1 MSKISIAEALKLVD
15 VSKTTLYR
23 DLKENKISSTTDAKG
38 KKVIDTAELER
49 FYGQLNS
56 PSVNGAGNNG
66 NSQSDPTEQNGTDG
80 NPESDNSE
88 QNGTVDGSPAVIAVL
103 EDQVAVL
110 KSQLECEREEKVK
123 LLDMLAMEQEKT
135 KLLMLP
141 QAEPEQVQKKGS
153 WLGYF
158 RRKR

>member
-1 MSKISIAEALKLVD
+1 MSKISIAEALKLVN

-23 DLKENKISSTTDAKG
+23 DLKENRLSSTTDAKG

-49 FYGQLNS
+49 FYGQLKS

-80 NPESDNSE
+80 NPESENSE
-88 QNGTVDGSPAVIAVL
+88 HNGTVDGSPSVIAVL
-103 EDQVAVL
+103 EDQVALL

-123 LLDMLAMEQEKT
+123 LLDMLAIEQEKT
-135 KLLMLP
+135 KMLMLP
-141 QAEPEQVQKKGS
+141 QAEPKQVKKKAN

>member
-23 DLKENKISSTTDAKG
+23 DLKENRLSSTTDAKG

-49 FYGQLNS
+49 FYGQLKS

-66 NSQSDPTEQNGTDG
+66 NSQSDPTEHNGTHG
-80 NPESDNSE
+80 NPESDTSE
-88 QNGTVDGSPAVIAVL
+88 HNGTVDSPPDVIAVL

-135 KLLMLP
+135 KMLMLP
-141 QAEPEQVQKKGS
+141 QAAPEQVKNKAS